1 MDSFFMRLLQMS
13 LCKRKQRS
21 FLTPLEMTELTV
33 QEKAVIQERFLNV
46 VDNFENRCFRLA
58 LFFHTSR
65 FIVTVGSLIV
75 PALLSIQYV
84 DTGPDANIT
93 DPESF
98 AYRIYWSTWVIS
110 LFVSI
115 CNGVLSVF
123 KIEKKYYFLHTTLEQ
138 LKSEGWQY
146 LQLSGHYSGF
156 HTPNIT
162 PTHSN
167 QFTFFCHFVEKI
179 KMKQVEEEY
188 YKLLENHTSE
198 ASAQKQNSADGSTK
212 KDTIIPITPLKPLL
226 DQAKALP
233 PELLEQILTLAKAE
247 PNNSK
252 DTVEKEE
259 KK

>member
-1 MDSFFMRLLQMS
+1 MYFIQA
-13 LCKRKQRS
+13 KKNS
-21 FLTPLEMTELTV
+21 FLIALEEANVMPEDKT
-33 QEKAVIQERFLNV
+33 IIRERFSNV
-46 VDNFENRCFRLA
+46 VKEFEQRCVRLA

-84 DTGPDANIT
+84 DTGPTSNIT
-93 DPESF
+93 DPDTF
-98 AYRIYWSTWVIS
+98 AYRIYWSTWIIS

-156 HTPNIT
+156 HTPNMA
-162 PTHSN
+162 PTHAN
-167 QFTFFCHFVEKI
+167 QFVFFCHYVEKI

-188 YKLLENHTSE
+188 YKLLENHATD
-198 ASAQKQNSADGSTK
+198 ASAPKQTSADGLK
-212 KDTIIPITPLKPLL
+212 KDTIIPITPLKPLIE
-226 DQAKALP
+226 QARTLP
-233 PELLEQILTLAKAE
+233 PELLDQIVTMAKAE
-247 PNNSK
+247 PINSK
-252 DTVEKEE
+252 ESIEKDER
-259 KK
+259 K

>member
-1 MDSFFMRLLQMS
+1 MS
-13 LCKRKQRS
+13 LFQPKKHS
-21 FLTPLEMTELTV
+21 FITALEDANIVPENRT
-33 QEKAVIQERFLNV
+33 IIRERYVNV
-46 VDNFENRCFRLA
+46 LKNFEQRCFHLA
-58 LFFHTSR
+58 LFFHSAR

-84 DTGPDANIT
+84 DTGPTSNIT
-93 DPESF
+93 DPETF

-156 HTPNIT
+156 HTPNVA
-162 PTHSN
+162 PTHAN
-167 QFTFFCHFVEKI
+167 QFVFFCHYVEKI

-188 YKLLENHTSE
+188 YKLLENH
-198 ASAQKQNSADGSTK
+198 SADTSAPKQSISDATK
-212 KDTIIPITPLKPLL
+212 KDTILPITPLKPLIE
-226 DQAKALP
+226 QAKALP
-233 PELLEQILTLAKAE
+233 PELLDQIVTIAKAE
-247 PNNSK
+247 PINSK
-252 DTVEKEE
+252 DSIEKEE

>member
-1 MDSFFMRLLQMS
+1 MPETALETTNKQKDSFILS
-13 LCKRKQRS
+13 LNKCKLADERK
-21 FLTPLEMTELTV
+21 TV
-33 QEKAVIQERFLNV
+33 IRERYVNV
-46 VDNFENRCFRLA
+46 VRNFERRCFYLA
-58 LFFHTSR
+58 VFFHTAR

-84 DTGPDANIT
+84 DAGPTSDVT
-93 DPESF
+93 DPETFS
-98 AYRIYWSTWVIS
+98 YRIYWTTWVIS

-146 LQLSGHYSGF
+146 VQLSGKYSGF
-156 HTPNIT
+156 LAPPDTA
-162 PTHSN
+162 PTHEN
-167 QFTFFCHFVEKI
+167 QYSFFCHYVEKI

-188 YKLLENHTSE
+188 YKLMDNHPSE
-198 ASAQKQNSADGSTK
+198 TNQKQNTTDSIVK
-212 KDTIIPITPLKPLL
+212 KDTIIPITPLKPLVE
-226 DQAKALP
+226 QAKALP
-233 PELLEQILTLAKAE
+233 PELLDQIVQMAKAE

-252 DTVEKEE
+252 ENVEKDD

>member
-1 MDSFFMRLLQMS
+1 MNFCQ
-13 LCKRKQRS
+13 RKNHS
-21 FLTPLEMTELTV
+21 FLLALQGANLSPENKTIIE
-33 QEKAVIQERFLNV
+33 ERFLHV
-46 VDNFENRCFRLA
+46 VHNFEERCFRLA
-58 LFFHTSR
+58 LFFHTAR

-84 DTGPDANIT
+84 DTGPTSNIT
-93 DPESF
+93 DPDTF
-98 AYRIYWSTWVIS
+98 AYRIYWSTWIIS

-156 HTPNIT
+156 HTQNIA
-162 PTHSN
+162 PTHNN
-167 QFTFFCHFVEKI
+167 QFVFFCHYVEKI

-188 YKLLENHTSE
+188 YKLLENHATDTS
-198 ASAQKQNSADGSTK
+198 APKQNSADATK
-212 KDTIIPITPLKPLL
+212 KDTILPITPLKPLI

-233 PELLEQILTLAKAE
+233 PELLDQIVIMAKAE
-247 PNNSK
+247 PINSK
-252 DTVEKEE
+252 ENIEKEE

>member
-1 MDSFFMRLLQMS
+1 MS
-13 LCKRKQRS
+13 LTTRKKQSFSVALEECK
-21 FLTPLEMTELTV
+21 MNA
-33 QEKAVIQERFLNV
+33 EKKTIIKERYVNV
-46 VDNFENRCFRLA
+46 VNNFEARCFRLA
-58 LFFHTSR
+58 IFFHTAR

-84 DTGPDANIT
+84 DTGPTSNVT
-93 DPESF
+93 DPETFS
-98 AYRIYWSTWVIS
+98 YRIYWTTWVIS

-156 HTPNIT
+156 HTPNVE
-162 PTHSN
+162 PTHTN
-167 QFTFFCHFVEKI
+167 QFMFFCHYVEKI

-188 YKLLENHTSE
+188 YKLTENHQAE
-198 ASAQKQNSADGSTK
+198 PKQTGLDPTK
-212 KDTIIPITPLKPLL
+212 KDTILPITPLKPLV

-233 PELLEQILTLAKAE
+233 PELLDQIVLMAKAE

-252 DTVEKEE
+252 EQIEREERNDTLVPMPTKL
-259 KK
+259 

>member
-1 MDSFFMRLLQMS
+1 MRQT
-13 LCKRKQRS
+13 S
-21 FLTPLEMTELTV
+21 FLTALETVDLTGY
-33 QEKAVIQERFLNV
+33 EKTVIQQRFINV
-46 VDNFENRCFRLA
+46 VQNFENRCFRLA
-58 LFFHTSR
+58 LFFHSAR
-65 FIVTVGSLIV
+65 FVVTVGSLIV

-84 DTGPDANIT
+84 DTGPTTNIT
-93 DPESF
+93 DPETF

-146 LQLSGHYSGF
+146 IQLSGRYSGF
-156 HTPNIT
+156 HTPNT
-162 PTHSN
+162 SPNHSN
-167 QFTFFCHFVEKI
+167 QFIFFCHFVEKI

-188 YKLLENHTSE
+188 YKLIENHPTDS
-198 ASAQKQNSADGSTK
+198 SAPKQSSTEGTIK
-212 KDTIIPITPLKPLL
+212 KDTIIPITPLKPLIE
-226 DQAKALP
+226 QARTLP
-233 PELLEQILTLAKAE
+233 PELLDQIVTMAKAE

-252 DTVEKEE
+252 ENIEKEE

>member
-1 MDSFFMRLLQMS
+1 MFIRSQSTKQSFSIALKSANINEEHKLI
-13 LCKRKQRS
+13 
-21 FLTPLEMTELTV
+21 
-33 QEKAVIQERFLNV
+33 IQERYGNV
-46 VDNFENRCFRLA
+46 VRNFEIRCFYLSI
-58 LFFHTSR
+58 LFHSAR

-84 DTGPDANIT
+84 DAGPSSNVT
-93 DPESF
+93 DPGTF
-98 AYRIYWSTWVIS
+98 AYRIYWTTWVIS

-156 HTPNIT
+156 HTPNED
-162 PTHSN
+162 PSHQN
-167 QFTFFCHFVEKI
+167 QFTFFCHYVEKI

-188 YKLLENHTSE
+188 YKLLDKHTTES
-198 ASAQKQNSADGSTK
+198 SQKQSNTDSGIK
-212 KDTIIPITPLKPLL
+212 KDTIIPITPLRPLVE
-226 DQAKALP
+226 QAKALP
-233 PELLEQILTLAKAE
+233 PELLDQIIQMAKTE
-247 PNNSK
+247 PINSK
-252 DTVEKEE
+252 ENIEKDE

>member
-1 MDSFFMRLLQMS
+1 MS
-13 LCKRKQRS
+13 LIRANKNS
-21 FLTPLEMTELTV
+21 YLTALETIQLSSS
-33 QEKAVIQERFLNV
+33 EKTIIEERFIKV
-46 VDNFENRCFRLA
+46 VKNFEARCFRLA
-58 LFFHTSR
+58 LLFHIAR

-84 DTGPDANIT
+84 DTGPNSNIT
-93 DPESF
+93 DPETF

-138 LKSEGWQY
+138 LTSEGWQY

-156 HTPNIT
+156 HTPAIA

-167 QFTFFCHFVEKI
+167 QFVFFSHYVEKI

-188 YKLLENHTSE
+188 YKLLENHPTD
-198 ASAQKQNSADGSTK
+198 ASAPKQSSTDGAQK
-212 KDTIIPITPLKPLL
+212 KDTILPITPLKPLV

-233 PELLEQILTLAKAE
+233 PELFNQIVIMAKAE

-252 DTVEKEE
+252 ENVEKE
-259 KK
+259 